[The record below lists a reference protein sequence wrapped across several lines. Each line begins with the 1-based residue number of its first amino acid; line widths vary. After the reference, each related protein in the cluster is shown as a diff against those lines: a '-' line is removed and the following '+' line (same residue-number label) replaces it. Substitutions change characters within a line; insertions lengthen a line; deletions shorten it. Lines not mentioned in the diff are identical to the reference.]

1 MSGNALSQKISEKAI
16 KIHSISILA
25 VCIVFGI
32 VNLIGGTIL
41 TGVLT
46 AAMGVILPLFAL
58 VILKKADRMVRGIF
72 LTQGTTV
79 VILVLSATKGELH
92 SMYPLLI
99 ASIAI
104 GSIYYNLRNIE
115 VSWALIDVVA
125 IAAVFFKNIFYIGA
139 ESNVILNG
147 IIGINVAA
155 FMIRLLVKNI
165 IANVNDVVKA
175 SDETNE
181 LLGKVQDQM
190 EETKVLS
197 DRQTD
202 IMHRV
207 SGISEG
213 LEASSAS
220 MLEISSKI
228 SAASEEQASAVSE
241 VYKSVD
247 EFTEKSKESIEQAE
261 AAVKAAQKSVDML
274 NSNNEDM
281 HKMVAAMEK
290 INESSQK
297 ISSIINTIEDISFQ
311 TNILALN
318 AAVEAARAGESGKG
332 FAVVADEVRNLA
344 NRSAE
349 AVKNTSALI
358 NDSLAAVESGTVYA
372 KNAAESMNS
381 VIEISVDSENHAKRI
396 AEVTGNQQA
405 AVEELKDRM
414 EYISSIISENANTAE
429 ESAQIAQSVSDEIN
443 ALNEIV
449 SGK

>member
-1 MSGNALSQKISEKAI
+1 ML
-16 KIHSISILA
+16 ILHY
-25 VCIVFGI
+25 
-32 VNLIGGTIL
+32 N
-41 TGVLT
+41 
-46 AAMGVILPLFAL
+46 
-58 VILKKADRMVRGIF
+58 
-72 LTQGTTV
+72 
-79 VILVLSATKGELH
+79 
-92 SMYPLLI
+92 
-99 ASIAI
+99 
-104 GSIYYNLRNIE
+104 YYNLRNIE
-115 VSWALIDVVA
+115 VSWVLIDVAAV
-125 IAAVFFKNIFYIGA
+125 AAVFFKNIFYIGA

-155 FMIRLLVKNI
+155 FMIRLLVKSS

-207 SGISEG
+207 ADISEG

-228 SAASEEQASAVSE
+228 SAASEEQASVVSE

-261 AAVKAAQKSVDML
+261 ATVKAAQKSVDML

-281 HKMVAAMEK
+281 RKMVAAMEK

-372 KNAAESMNS
+372 KNAAEGMNS